1 MISKLSLTRLLGC
14 CLVFGVTA
22 TMPTF
27 ADDEHG
33 DNGDH
38 DSKTLLVD
46 DDKVQCPTATFTKI
60 QDAVNA
66 ATNGATIRVCAGLY
80 KEQVTIS
87 KSLTING
94 DNGAIVMPTGVVTNS
109 TSLASGNPI
118 AAVILVT
125 NSTEVDLSGLTV
137 DGANNGITGCAP
149 NLIGIYYR
157 NASGTVQ
164 NNTVRNMKLS
174 TALNGCQSGLGIF
187 VQSGFGTSKVT
198 IDTNSVHDLQKN
210 GITGNEVGT
219 AVTIKNNV
227 VTGLGPT
234 TGAAQNGIQIAFGA
248 SGTVD
253 SNVSANHVYSP
264 CVDVVNCAASA
275 IDILVFQSN
284 GIEIER
290 NITGRS
296 QGGIFVQANNSN
308 VHENT
313 VFDTLIFDGIGFAG
327 NGNKAATNT
336 VTKSDESG
344 IFVQGNN
351 NKVTGNTIQEAPIGI
366 WKFTGS
372 VGTVIDGNHFIN
384 TPITTMD
391 PSRPSVANSPYR

>member
-1 MISKLSLTRLLGC
+1 
-14 CLVFGVTA
+14 
-22 TMPTF
+22 MPTF
-27 ADDEHG
+27 ADDGHG

-38 DSKTLLVD
+38 DNSKTLLVD
-46 DDKVQCPTATFTKI
+46 DDKAQCPTATFTKI

-125 NSTEVDLSGLTV
+125 NSTEVDLSGLIV
-137 DGANNGITGCAP
+137 DGANNGLTGCAP

-198 IDTNSVHDLQKN
+198 IDTNSVHDFQKN

-248 SGTVD
+248 TGTVD
-253 SNVSANHVYSP
+253 SNVSANHVWSP
-264 CVDVVNCAASA
+264 CVDVNCAAA
-275 IDILVFQSN
+275 ALDVLILSDRVEVTHN
-284 GIEIER
+284 
-290 NITGRS
+290 TAGRS
-296 QGGIFVQANNSN
+296 QGGILVQANNAK
-308 VHENT
+308 VHDNT
-313 VFDTLIFDGIGFAG
+313 VFDSLIFDGIDLIG
-327 NGNKAATNT
+327 NGNSADNNT

-351 NKVTGNTIQEAPIGI
+351 NRVTGNTIQEAPIGV

-391 PSRPSVANSPYR
+391 PSRAPVATSPYR